1 MTTKLPEIIPIFPLE
16 NILFLPNVN
25 LPLYIFEERYLNMTN
40 DALKTNKIIGMIQ
53 IANSNNRIY
62 KELFPIGC
70 AGKIV
75 FYERTTDNKILLIL
89 NGLKRFK
96 IKKELSLKSGYRRII
111 PDWET
116 FKNDNNKLLEKNDKE
131 RLLQNIKHNVKTIN
145 TKFFEKQLNQISINE
160 IVQIIHEYNIKG
172 IVIGNPINMDGS
184 TGPSSQSVKDF
195 ANEFLKKINI
205 PACFWDERLSTVGAF
220 NLSSQLDISVSKR
233 TKNIDKNAAAFIL
246 QGAIDY
252 LNN

>member
-1 MTTKLPEIIPIFPLE
+1 M
-16 NILFLPNVN
+16 VN
-25 LPLYIFEERYLNMTN
+25 Y
-40 DALKTNKIIGMIQ
+40 ALSNNKIIGMIQ

-160 IVQIIHEYNIKG
+160 IVQIIAREFSFSNIE
-172 IVIGNPINMDGS
+172 N
-184 TGPSSQSVKDF
+184 QSIIESKDTT
-195 ANEFLKKINI
+195 
-205 PACFWDERLSTVGAF
+205 SM
-220 NLSSQLDISVSKR
+220 VSLLIKL
-233 TKNIDKNAAAFIL
+233 L
-246 QGAIDY
+246 QKSLFSEENKSIH
-252 LNN
+252 

>member
-145 TKFFEKQLNQISINE
+145 TKFFEKQLNQLSINE
-160 IVQIIHEYNIKG
+160 IVQIIAREFSFSNIE
-172 IVIGNPINMDGS
+172 N
-184 TGPSSQSVKDF
+184 QSIIESKDTT
-195 ANEFLKKINI
+195 
-205 PACFWDERLSTVGAF
+205 SM
-220 NLSSQLDISVSKR
+220 VSLLIKL
-233 TKNIDKNAAAFIL
+233 L
-246 QGAIDY
+246 QKSLFSEENKSIH
-252 LNN
+252 